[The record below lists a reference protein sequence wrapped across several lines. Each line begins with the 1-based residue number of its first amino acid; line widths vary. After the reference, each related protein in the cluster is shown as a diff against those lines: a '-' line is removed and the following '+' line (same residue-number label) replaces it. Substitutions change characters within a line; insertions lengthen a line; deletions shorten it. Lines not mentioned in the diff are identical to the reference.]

1 MKNIVRYI
9 FLMFSLQSLSFQAQT
24 PLEIIGNYKV
34 KPDVTSP
41 SDKSVG
47 GVPVSFDVLQTGAAT
62 FSIPIGCPKGVNGMQ
77 PNISIGY
84 SSQNGEGFAGWGCSV
99 HGFSVITR
107 GMKTVYHDGAASGRD
122 YSGNDA
128 LYLDGKRLVQK
139 YGNGIVNGATFVSE
153 TDPYSVFTIC
163 GSGPEMWI
171 CGKLSNGNTV
181 WYGRDIDSRQFIT
194 TFSDVTVVNAWYLS
208 YVEDRNGN
216 AVGIV
221 YNRDNGTVYPWY
233 ISYGRNVKENT
244 EYNMSVTFGYE
255 PRDFSLPYMI
265 SGIKC
270 SNSLRLKTI
279 ETSCNNKLYRR
290 YSLDYETNQTTRKER
305 LVSVSVTPGETTE
318 GRKINMTWS
327 GQAPNG
333 INART
338 VDVPETN
345 YYLTEKLNRYF
356 TAVDINGD
364 GISDIL
370 EFAPVKITTSY
381 GVSSSS
387 FVTDNYCIP
396 YLSSIDGDG
405 NVKYKIQNH
414 ISLGGDINF
423 DGFIDGMGAP
433 VFTDMNGDGIQDVV
447 IPDIRIIKSLN
458 VKRVLFYTI
467 YGKRADYVDSDKD
480 EIGFSLVN
488 SDKFPLYTAA
498 DLDAD
503 GKGEIIT
510 LERDCDKQGKYVL
523 TVMPYV
529 KRGGT
534 SDYSRAC
541 IKLKSTPQNLLTG
554 DFDNDGL
561 TDLLVLENGCSE
573 LILNEGGKKPYDG
586 DRHGVVISQ
595 NVKNAN
601 MVETG
606 DFNGDG
612 CLDIVMFSDKKLVIA
627 LGNGNGNF
635 TLCSPQTFENLDS
648 YAFKNSESKM
658 FAYDFNRD
666 GKTDIVIAKANM
678 SHHKNFIDTRTFWLQ
693 SQGNAFSLQSMAVSK
708 KRDDAK
714 SQRHIIGDFDGDGYI
729 DLLNYGNQCYDAVGV
744 SEEPKFYV
752 YGKHSEPSEDKVV
765 HIDNGF
771 DTDVSI
777 LYANSILPE
786 ICKPKSDAV
795 FPIID
800 CVVPVS
806 VVSNVKKNTGITGVQ
821 ETTFKY
827 EGLKA
832 HAQGKGILGF
842 SKFTA
847 TNIGTGSVKET
858 EIKEYDNDSFLPKH
872 VKTTETTGNATAVTE
887 TENMIVS
894 VVGKSF
900 LSCPQSVF
908 ETDIDGNVTKME
920 YIYDKARGYLTE
932 KKKTNDDGS
941 YVKTVCGSYG
951 CYSGK
956 WMPKTSTTV
965 MKHPDDSQEYT
976 DVTRMEYDNRGN
988 VTSTVSHAGTDKEA
1002 STDMTYD
1009 NFGNVTS
1016 VLSKAGSLQTCTT
1029 YTEYSKD
1036 GRFAIHTY
1044 TEPASTDV
1052 SCTYDNFGNLLAETD
1067 KTNQTSPLTT
1077 THILDEWGN
1086 ETETVFPTGKVSGVL
1101 TKWKNIADKSYFTVS
1116 YSNDA
1121 PWTRI
1126 EYDRLGRELRRE
1138 TVNAGDVPVT
1148 TVTEYD
1154 RKGNVA
1160 SVVIQTGKLSTS
1172 KNMTYDETGRLQSET
1187 YSSGKTINYTY
1198 GKRKVTV
1205 NTNGHSFEKEYDSW
1219 GNVKKSTDPI
1229 ATIEYEYY
1237 SNGKTKRA
1245 TCCGASTE
1253 MDYDA
1258 AGNRILL
1265 EDADAGKITSEY
1277 DALGRNTRQ
1286 MDEQGNVI
1294 YRNYDCF
1301 GRVTSESGATNS
1313 VEYKYNAKGQITSA
1327 YSGNNST
1334 SIIHDKFGRIT
1345 MEQRSPEFSEI
1356 QISGYKY
1363 NDIGQVYEETLPGNI
1378 KVKYGYDSYGNLVSR
1393 RIGGIEMWK
1402 LISDDGKTVRHAL
1415 LGGKLENVV
1424 ERDKNGYVSSD
1435 KLYFGGKAIDWINF
1449 SFNAITGNLS
1459 RKSRK
1464 GDAFIRTFSYDA
1476 MDRLTGCV
1484 PKTQIGI
1491 MDTALVAKPFSG
1503 NFVQP
1508 GTGVVLP
1515 GDRYPMT
1522 IGDRYVYADNGNI
1535 LSTTAIGN
1543 YTYDDSR
1550 PHAVKTVENKSGAIH
1565 SASQQVVYNN
1575 LNLVDG
1581 IMEGDG
1587 DDMTDL
1593 EYYFGTDNSRW
1604 HAEYYKGNN
1613 VYRTIDYGDG
1623 YDKVTEND
1631 TIREFWYIGDDIL
1644 LYRENGGTLKAFYM
1658 LTDNVGSIVGIYDID
1673 GKELFRAD
1681 YDPWGVMTIK
1691 RNDIGFIRGY
1701 TGHEMLREFNLI
1713 NMNGRVYDPQSC
1725 RFLSP
1730 DNYVQEPDNS
1740 QSFNR
1745 YSYCLNNPLKY
1756 NDPSGELFAIDD
1768 IFICAFMS
1776 GAINW
1781 AMNGGQMNA
1790 KGLAYFGIGVG
1801 SFAAG
1806 SFVGAG
1812 ISSAMYGSSLGS
1824 GFISGAAVGCGSGF
1838 VGGFT
1843 SDLGNSLVSG
1853 DSFSSSISNAFS
1865 SGLQSG
1871 ISGSLI
1877 GGLADGTDAV
1887 DAKTNFFTGKG
1898 SIDIDAPVS
1907 CWGAKDIINKS
1918 RTDGLKSLK
1927 VRRVGIF
1934 ESVNVY
1940 ETDILGSY
1948 LTDYA
1953 AFTLPPDEIIMGTG
1967 LFMNN
1972 KSVLYHEFGHILQ
1985 ARIHGLTAYYRVIAP
2000 ESIFSATFNVEEHG
2014 SYWTETYANYLSK
2027 NYMQIKFPKYKW
2039 PNYFPA
2045 KNIDNEHLKLFRSL
2059 KYLYGVNV

>member
-1 MKNIVRYI
+1 MKDIVRYI
-9 FLMFSLQSLSFQAQT
+9 FLIFSLLSLPSHAQT
-24 PLEIIGNYKV
+24 SLEIIGNYKV
-34 KPDVTSP
+34 KPDTTSP

-62 FSIPIGCPKGVNGMQ
+62 FSIPIECPKGVNGMQ

-84 SSQNGEGFAGWGCSV
+84 SSQNGEGFAGWGCSIQGV
-99 HGFSVITR
+99 SVITR
-107 GMKTVYHDGAASGRD
+107 GMKTVYHDGAANGRD
-122 YSGNDA
+122 YSENDA

-194 TFSDVTVVNAWYLS
+194 TFSNVTVVNAWYLS

-216 AVGIV
+216 AMGIM
-221 YNRDNGTVYPWY
+221 YERDNGTVYPWY
-233 ISYGRNVKENT
+233 ISYGANVKCNAEHC
-244 EYNMSVTFGYE
+244 MSVTFGYE
-255 PRDFSLPYMI
+255 PRDFSIPYNI
-265 SGIKC
+265 NGVKC
-270 SNSLRLKTI
+270 ANRLRLKSI

-290 YSLDYETNQTTRKER
+290 YSLDYETNQTTQKER

-356 TAVDINGD
+356 TATDINGD
-364 GISDIL
+364 GVSDIL

-381 GVSSSS
+381 GVNSSSGIL
-387 FVTDNYCIP
+387 DNYCIP

-433 VFTDMNGDGIQDVV
+433 VFTDMNGDGIQDVI

-573 LILNEGGKKPYDG
+573 LILNKGEKKPYDG
-586 DRHGVVISQ
+586 DRHWIVSMQ
-595 NVKNAN
+595 NVKNSN

-612 CLDIVMFSDKKLVIA
+612 CLDVVMFSDKKLTIA
-627 LGNGNGNF
+627 LGDGKGNF

-729 DLLNYGNQCYDAVGV
+729 DLLNYGNQCYDTVGA

-752 YGKHSEPSEDKVV
+752 YGRHAEPSEDKVV
-765 HIDNGF
+765 HVDNGF

-800 CVVPVS
+800 CVVPAS

-821 ETTFKY
+821 ETTFRY
-827 EGLKA
+827 EGLKV
-832 HAQGKGILGF
+832 HVQGKGILGF

-847 TNIGTGSVKET
+847 TDIVTGSVKET

-872 VKTTETTGNATAVTE
+872 IKTTETTGNTTAVTE
-887 TENMIVS
+887 TVNMIAS
-894 VVGKSF
+894 VVGKSY
-900 LSCPQSVF
+900 LSCPQSVVD
-908 ETDIDGNVTKME
+908 TDIDGNVTKTE

-1067 KTNQTSPLTT
+1067 KTDQASPLTT

-1116 YSNDA
+1116 YSNDT

-1148 TVTEYD
+1148 TATEYD

-1205 NTNGHSFEKEYDSW
+1205 NANGHSFEKEYDSW

-1229 ATIEYEYY
+1229 ATVEYEYY

-1265 EDADAGKITSEY
+1265 EDVDAGKITSEY
-1277 DALGRNTRQ
+1277 DALGRNTKLQ
-1286 MDEQGNVI
+1286 DEQGNVI
-1294 YRNYDCF
+1294 SKSYDCF

-1393 RIGGIEMWK
+1393 SIGGIEMWK
-1402 LISDDGKTVRHAL
+1402 LISDNGKTVRHAL

-1435 KLYFGGKAIDWINF
+1435 ILYFGGKAIDWIKY

-1464 GDAFIRTFSYDA
+1464 GDTFVSSYSYDA
-1476 MDRLTGCV
+1476 MDRLTDCI
-1484 PKTQIGI
+1484 PMAQIGI
-1491 MDTALVAKPFSG
+1491 IDTALVAKPLIG
-1503 NFVQP
+1503 NTSLP
-1508 GTGVVLP
+1508 GGIGVVLP

-1522 IGDRYVYADNGNI
+1522 IGDKYVYADNGNI
-1535 LSTTAIGN
+1535 LSTTAVGN

-1550 PHAVKTVENKSGAIH
+1550 PHAVKTVENKTGSIH

-1575 LNLVDG
+1575 LNFVDG

-1631 TIREFWYIGDDIL
+1631 TIREFWYIGADIL

-1681 YDPWGVMTIK
+1681 YDPWGVMTVR

-1713 NMNGRVYDPQSC
+1713 NMNGRVYDPQTC

-1756 NDPSGELFAIDD
+1756 NDPSGEYALLDDAIVA
-1768 IFICAFMS
+1768 ILGGTVNLVANVMEGNIHGNVWSCVGKGAAAFVS
-1776 GAINW
+1776 GAIAGIGGIYPEAGGW
-1781 AMNGGQMNA
+1781 AWGGAVVGATNAWLSGESGWGIVEGAAIGTLSSGISSYVGKYLGIAFGSINLASKEITSPILNGLLNGAVLGSACGFVSDFAIALMQGASIEEACNA
-1790 KGLAYFGIGVG
+1790 SLNGAAIGGLTGAAFGIGSGIKSARENKVSPWTG
-1801 SFAAG
+1801 EKINMHHSFAKFLG
-1806 SFVGAG
+1806 GDPKQELTP
-1812 ISSAMYGSSLGS
+1812 MSLGRHQRYHREFNEYLLEQTDEY
-1824 GFISGAAVGCGSGF
+1824 GNNMRPVK
-1838 VGGFT
+1838 
-1843 SDLGNSLVSG
+1843 GNSGKV
-1853 DSFSSSISNAFS
+1853 IRSNFDFDTRKSAARQFY
-1865 SGLQSG
+1865 
-1871 ISGSLI
+1871 
-1877 GGLADGTDAV
+1877 DMHPYKYWDARF
-1887 DAKTNFFTGKG
+1887 DFYRTN
-1898 SIDIDAPVS
+1898 
-1907 CWGAKDIINKS
+1907 
-1918 RTDGLKSLK
+1918 GLKWQW
-1927 VRRVGIF
+1927 R
-1934 ESVNVY
+1934 
-1940 ETDILGSY
+1940 
-1948 LTDYA
+1948 
-1953 AFTLPPDEIIMGTG
+1953 P
-1967 LFMNN
+1967 
-1972 KSVLYHEFGHILQ
+1972 
-1985 ARIHGLTAYYRVIAP
+1985 
-2000 ESIFSATFNVEEHG
+2000 
-2014 SYWTETYANYLSK
+2014 W
-2027 NYMQIKFPKYKW
+2027 
-2039 PNYFPA
+2039 
-2045 KNIDNEHLKLFRSL
+2045 
-2059 KYLYGVNV
+2059 

>member
-9 FLMFSLQSLSFQAQT
+9 FLIFSLLSLPSHAQT
-24 PLEIIGNYKV
+24 PLEIISNYRV
-34 KPDVTSP
+34 KPDMTSP

-62 FSIPIGCPKGVNGMQ
+62 FSIPVECPKGVNGMQ
-77 PNISIGY
+77 PNVSIGY
-84 SSQNGEGFAGWGCSV
+84 SSLSGEGYAGWGSSV
-99 HGFSVITR
+99 HGLSLITR
-107 GMKTVYHDGAASGRD
+107 GVKTVYYDGAASGRD
-122 YSGNDA
+122 FSENDA

-139 YGNGIVNGATFVSE
+139 YGNGIVSGATFVSE

-171 CGKLSNGNTV
+171 CGRLSNGNTV
-181 WYGRDIDSRQFIT
+181 WYGRNIDARQFIT
-194 TFSDVTVVNAWYLS
+194 TFSDVTVVNAWYLN

-216 AVGIV
+216 AMGIM
-221 YNRDNGTVYPWY
+221 YSRDNGTVYPWY

-255 PRDFSLPYMI
+255 PRDSSLPYMI

-279 ETSCNNKLYRR
+279 ETSCNNKLYRK
-290 YSLDYETNQTTRKER
+290 YSLDYETNRTTHKEK

-318 GRKINMTWS
+318 ERKINMTWS
-327 GQAPNG
+327 GQLSNG
-333 INART
+333 ISARA
-338 VDVPETN
+338 VDVPETD

-364 GISDIL
+364 GVSDIL

-381 GVSSSS
+381 GASSSS
-387 FVTDNYCIP
+387 GVLDNYCIP
-396 YLSSIDGDG
+396 YLSSIDDKG
-405 NVKYKIQNH
+405 N
-414 ISLGGDINF
+414 
-423 DGFIDGMGAP
+423 
-433 VFTDMNGDGIQDVV
+433 
-447 IPDIRIIKSLN
+447 
-458 VKRVLFYTI
+458 
-467 YGKRADYVDSDKD
+467 
-480 EIGFSLVN
+480 
-488 SDKFPLYTAA
+488 TA
-498 DLDAD
+498 
-503 GKGEIIT
+503 
-510 LERDCDKQGKYVL
+510 Y
-523 TVMPYV
+523 
-529 KRGGT
+529 KRG
-534 SDYSRAC
+534 
-541 IKLKSTPQNLLTG
+541 
-554 DFDNDGL
+554 
-561 TDLLVLENGCSE
+561 
-573 LILNEGGKKPYDG
+573 
-586 DRHGVVISQ
+586 
-595 NVKNAN
+595 
-601 MVETG
+601 
-606 DFNGDG
+606 
-612 CLDIVMFSDKKLVIA
+612 
-627 LGNGNGNF
+627 
-635 TLCSPQTFENLDS
+635 
-648 YAFKNSESKM
+648 
-658 FAYDFNRD
+658 
-666 GKTDIVIAKANM
+666 
-678 SHHKNFIDTRTFWLQ
+678 
-693 SQGNAFSLQSMAVSK
+693 
-708 KRDDAK
+708 
-714 SQRHIIGDFDGDGYI
+714 
-729 DLLNYGNQCYDAVGV
+729 
-744 SEEPKFYV
+744 
-752 YGKHSEPSEDKVV
+752 
-765 HIDNGF
+765 
-771 DTDVSI
+771 
-777 LYANSILPE
+777 
-786 ICKPKSDAV
+786 
-795 FPIID
+795 
-800 CVVPVS
+800 
-806 VVSNVKKNTGITGVQ
+806 
-821 ETTFKY
+821 
-827 EGLKA
+827 
-832 HAQGKGILGF
+832 
-842 SKFTA
+842 
-847 TNIGTGSVKET
+847 
-858 EIKEYDNDSFLPKH
+858 
-872 VKTTETTGNATAVTE
+872 
-887 TENMIVS
+887 
-894 VVGKSF
+894 
-900 LSCPQSVF
+900 
-908 ETDIDGNVTKME
+908 
-920 YIYDKARGYLTE
+920 IYDKTGGYLTE
-932 KKKTNDDGS
+932 KKTANDDGS
-941 YVKTVCGSYG
+941 YVKTILGDYG
-951 CYSGK
+951 YYSGK

-1067 KTNQTSPLTT
+1067 KTDQASPLTT

-1116 YSNDA
+1116 YSNDT

-1148 TVTEYD
+1148 TATEYD

-1205 NTNGHSFEKEYDSW
+1205 NANGHSFEKEYDSW

-1229 ATIEYEYY
+1229 ATVEYEYY

-1265 EDADAGKITSEY
+1265 EDVDAGKITSEY
-1277 DALGRNTRQ
+1277 DALGRNTKLQ
-1286 MDEQGNVI
+1286 DEQGNVI
-1294 YRNYDCF
+1294 SKSYDCF

-1393 RIGGIEMWK
+1393 SIGGIEMWK
-1402 LISDDGKTVRHAL
+1402 LISDNGKTVRHAL

-1435 KLYFGGKAIDWINF
+1435 ILYFGGKAIDWIKY

-1464 GDAFIRTFSYDA
+1464 GDTFVSSYSYDA
-1476 MDRLTGCV
+1476 MDRLTDCI
-1484 PKTQIGI
+1484 PMAQIGI
-1491 MDTALVAKPFSG
+1491 IDTALVAKPLIG
-1503 NFVQP
+1503 NTSLP
-1508 GTGVVLP
+1508 GGIGVVLP

-1522 IGDRYVYADNGNI
+1522 IGDKYVYADNGNI
-1535 LSTTAIGN
+1535 LSTTAVGN

-1550 PHAVKTVENKSGAIH
+1550 PHAVKTVENKTGSIH

-1575 LNLVDG
+1575 LNFVDG

-1681 YDPWGVMTIK
+1681 YDPWGVMTVR

-1713 NMNGRVYDPQSC
+1713 NMNGRVYDPQTC

-1756 NDPSGELFAIDD
+1756 NDPSGEYALLDDAIVA
-1768 IFICAFMS
+1768 ILGGTVNLVANVMEGNIHGNVWSCVGKGAAAFVS
-1776 GAINW
+1776 GAIAGIGGIYPEAGGW
-1781 AMNGGQMNA
+1781 AWGGAVVGATNAWLSGESGWGIVEGAAIGTLSSGISSYVGKYLGIAFGSINLASKEITSPILNGLLNGAVLGSACGFVSDFAIALMQGASIEEACNA
-1790 KGLAYFGIGVG
+1790 SLNGAAIGGLTGAAFGIGSGIKSARENKVSPWTG
-1801 SFAAG
+1801 EKINMHHSFAKFLG
-1806 SFVGAG
+1806 GDPKQELTP
-1812 ISSAMYGSSLGS
+1812 MSLGRHQRYHREFNEYLLEQTDEY
-1824 GFISGAAVGCGSGF
+1824 GNNMRPVK
-1838 VGGFT
+1838 
-1843 SDLGNSLVSG
+1843 GNSGKV
-1853 DSFSSSISNAFS
+1853 IRSNFDFDTRKSAARQFY
-1865 SGLQSG
+1865 
-1871 ISGSLI
+1871 
-1877 GGLADGTDAV
+1877 DMHPYKYWDARF
-1887 DAKTNFFTGKG
+1887 DFYRTN
-1898 SIDIDAPVS
+1898 
-1907 CWGAKDIINKS
+1907 
-1918 RTDGLKSLK
+1918 GLKWQW
-1927 VRRVGIF
+1927 R
-1934 ESVNVY
+1934 
-1940 ETDILGSY
+1940 
-1948 LTDYA
+1948 
-1953 AFTLPPDEIIMGTG
+1953 P
-1967 LFMNN
+1967 
-1972 KSVLYHEFGHILQ
+1972 
-1985 ARIHGLTAYYRVIAP
+1985 
-2000 ESIFSATFNVEEHG
+2000 
-2014 SYWTETYANYLSK
+2014 W
-2027 NYMQIKFPKYKW
+2027 
-2039 PNYFPA
+2039 
-2045 KNIDNEHLKLFRSL
+2045 
-2059 KYLYGVNV
+2059 